1 MLSLARAKT
10 AVAPNNVD
18 PRSNTVGD
26 ARDRGWRLTHHAVLW
41 DTLSSA
47 ILAHMNDLN
56 NPHRP
61 ATLIQP
67 SSGRSQATAVV
78 REPLRSDRETATQD
92 NPRLECLDALRGI
105 AAVVVLFQHVV
116 SMFPRPEGEFVS
128 RILHRILSTSGSA
141 AVDLFFV
148 LSGFV
153 LTLPYIGTRAR
164 GMDYTDF
171 AVRRVMRLYPAYWI
185 AVAVALLARFA
196 ISDDLHASAL
206 TEWTATYWS
215 VPLTAS
221 EVLRT
226 FSMVVPFDSG
236 ALNTVFWSLL
246 VEMQISLLLPV
257 FIGALA
263 AVRSIRGALVIFAS
277 SIVIGLTI
285 AQSSA
290 LQFLPLFVLGTVLAK
305 HQASIAGVLAN
316 LSRKSFLALLLLSLV
331 GMEARLFTWR
341 YPELPPQY
349 LAGAGA
355 GLLIML
361 VLSRLRQSR
370 LLVNPLTHLLGT
382 ASYSLYLLHIPVILL
397 LVPPIYAYTGSIL
410 VCALSGLILSL
421 ILAHMVYKFIETPCH
436 QSGRKLARRASRW
449 INGE

>member
-1 MLSLARAKT
+1 
-10 AVAPNNVD
+10 
-18 PRSNTVGD
+18 
-26 ARDRGWRLTHHAVLW
+26 
-41 DTLSSA
+41 
-47 ILAHMNDLN
+47 MNDLN
-56 NPHRP
+56 EPHRP
-61 ATLIQP
+61 ATLTQP
-67 SSGRSQATAVV
+67 FSGRSQSTAVV
-78 REPLRSDRETATQD
+78 CETLPSDREKAVRD

-105 AAVVVLFQHVV
+105 AAVVVLIQHVV

-128 RILHRILSTSGSA
+128 RILHRICSTSGSA

-153 LTLPYIGTRAR
+153 LTLPYVGTRAR
-164 GMDYTDF
+164 RMDYTDF
-171 AVRRVMRLYPAYWI
+171 AIRRVMRLYPAYWI
-185 AVAVALLARFA
+185 AVVIALLARFA
-196 ISDDLHASAL
+196 ISDNLHTFAL

-246 VEMQISLLLPV
+246 VEMQVSLLLPF
-257 FIGALA
+257 FIAVLA
-263 AVRSIRGALVIFAS
+263 TASGVRSALVILAS

-305 HQASIAGVLAN
+305 HQASLLRVLAK
-316 LSRKSFLALLLLSLV
+316 LSRKSFLVLLLLSLV
-331 GMEARLFTWR
+331 GMEARLYAWR

-361 VLSRLRQSR
+361 VLSRLRQFR
-370 LLVNPLTHLLGT
+370 LLVNPFTHLLGT

-397 LVPPIYAYTGSIL
+397 LVPLIYAYTGSIL
-410 VCALSGLILSL
+410 VCAMCGLVISL
-421 ILAHMVYKFIETPCH
+421 ILAQVVYKLIEMPCH
-436 QSGRKLARRASRW
+436 ESGRKLARRAARW
-449 INGE
+449 MSGE